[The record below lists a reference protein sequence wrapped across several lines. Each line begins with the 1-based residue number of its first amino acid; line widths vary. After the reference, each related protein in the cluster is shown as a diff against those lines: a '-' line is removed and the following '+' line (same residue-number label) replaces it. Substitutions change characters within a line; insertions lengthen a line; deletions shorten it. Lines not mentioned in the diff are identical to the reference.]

1 MLYHKLFVSWK
12 FGQEVNFRRSFT
24 PIIQSFLFLLAF
36 AALALMVSCKPG
48 QGPAGKTAAEI
59 LGNPDYQA
67 ISFGSYRELSRD
79 IQPTIP
85 QLKDDLKI
93 LSAMGIRLLRTYNV
107 YYDEAANLLEAITQ
121 LKKEDQAFEMYLM
134 LGAWI
139 DCKNAWTDLPDRIRN
154 VESEKNAGEIDRA
167 VALAKQHPDIVK
179 VIAVGN
185 EAMVHWAWNYY
196 VEPAII
202 LKWVRHLQNL
212 KKQGELP
219 ATLWITSSDNFAS
232 WGGGGSEY
240 HVEDLNELI
249 KAVDFI
255 SMHTYPMHD
264 THYNP
269 DFWGLREA
277 ELALSDSEKIDAAM
291 LRAKDYAMAQYESVM
306 RYMKSLGVDK
316 PIHIGETGWATQ
328 SNERY
333 GDEGS
338 RACDEYKSAIY
349 YKHMREWTNAAGLTC
364 FYFEAFDEQWK
375 DAANPGGSENHFG
388 LFNLQAQAKYMIWDL
403 VDAGVFNG
411 LTRDGQPI
419 TKTFNG
425 DKNAMMQTV
434 KVPPTE
440 MEIKARK

>member
-1 MLYHKLFVSWK
+1 MSETGTKLSVSA
-12 FGQEVNFRRSFT
+12 N
-24 PIIQSFLFLLAF
+24 FLFLLAV
-36 AALALMVSCKPG
+36 AATALLVSCGPG
-48 QGPAGKTAAEI
+48 REPAGKNAAEI

-85 QLKDDLKI
+85 QLKEDLKI

-121 LKKEDQAFEMYLM
+121 LKKEDPAFEMYLM

-139 DCKNAWTDLPDRIRN
+139 DCKNAWTELPPDHDE
-154 VESEKNAGEIDRA
+154 ESEKNAGEIDRA
-167 VALAKQHPDIVK
+167 VALAKQYPDIVK
-179 VIAVGN
+179 IIAVGN
-185 EAMVHWAWNYY
+185 EAMVKWAANYY
-196 VEPAII
+196 VQPGVI
-202 LKWVRHLQNL
+202 LKWVNHLQNL

-219 ATLWITSSDNFAS
+219 ETLWITSSDNFAS

-269 DFWGLREA
+269 DFWGVPEDEA
-277 ELALSDSEKIDAAM
+277 DLSDLEKIDAAM
-291 LRAKDYAMAQYESVM
+291 IRAKDYAIAQYESVL

-316 PIHIGETGWATQ
+316 PVHIGETGWATQ
-328 SNERY
+328 SNEHY

-338 RACDEYKSAIY
+338 RARDAYKSAIY
-349 YKHMREWTNAAGLTC
+349 YQHMREWTNAAGLTC

-388 LFNLQAQAKYMIWDL
+388 LVNLQSQAKYMIWDL

-411 LTRDGQPI
+411 LTRDGKPI
-419 TKTFNG
+419 TKTYNG
-425 DKNAMMQTV
+425 DKNAMMQAV
-434 KVPPTE
+434 KVPPKE
-440 MEIKARK
+440 MEVKVHN